1 MGPTMIGS
9 YDYRFVALS
18 VLIAVMASHAALDLG
33 GRITAA
39 RGWIRLLWLTTGATA
54 MGIGIW
60 SMHYVGMQ
68 AFSLPV
74 AVLYDRPTVLV
85 SLLEGVLA
93 SAAALFVISRRSMG
107 WHRGVAGGIVMGGG
121 IAGLHYTAMAAMRM
135 HAIVRYSWP
144 LVGLSIV
151 FAMAFSLVSL
161 WLTFSY
167 RDRVAGGRLG
177 KAASAVLMGMAV
189 SAMHYTGMA
198 AASYA
203 PSDAAPDLSR
213 AVTISALG
221 VAGVGIVSLMVIE
234 VALLTAIVDQ
244 LSKRTTLLDALF
256 EQASEGLALLDSRN
270 RVQRVNREFTQIFG
284 YTLDESVGRVLSDLI
299 APGELREEEER
310 PAALAG
316 CGKRVEA
323 EGVRVRKDGSQLVV
337 SMLRVPVSLPVGG
350 VVTYAIYRDITERKR
365 LDRALRAT
373 TEQLRALS
381 ARLTFVREEEG
392 ARIARELHDE
402 LGSALT
408 SLKWDL
414 ESVDK
419 ILYHT
424 DNQAYPSTF
433 REKITGM
440 MGLIETTIATVKRIA
455 SELRPTLLDDLGLA
469 AAIEWQAQQFEGRTG
484 IVCKVDSLVENTN
497 LSLEQATAF
506 FRVFQEALT
515 NILRH
520 SRATRVNIMIEEE
533 GGEFILEVKD
543 NGRGITKDEIGRTES
558 LGLIGMQERVHLA
571 GGSIE
576 ITGVPGKGTTVIVRV
591 GLTPPGAAESSQQ
604 RGEPPSHNQI

>member
-1 MGPTMIGS
+1 MIGS
-9 YDYRFVALS
+9 YDYGLVALS

-39 RGWIRLLWLTTGATA
+39 RGWIRLVWLTTGATA

-60 SMHYVGMQ
+60 SMHYVGML
-68 AFSLPV
+68 AFTLPV
-74 AVLYDRPTVLV
+74 PVLYDRPTVLL
-85 SLLEGVLA
+85 SLLPGVFA
-93 SAAALFVISRRSMG
+93 SAVALFVVSRRSIG
-107 WHRGVAGGIVMGGG
+107 WLRGVAGGVVMGGG
-121 IAGLHYTAMAAMRM
+121 IATLHYTGMAAMRM
-135 HAIVRYSWP
+135 QAMTRYSWP
-144 LVGLSIV
+144 LLALSIL
-151 FAMAFSLVSL
+151 FAIAFSLVSL
-161 WLTFSY
+161 WLTFLY
-167 RDRVAGGRLG
+167 RDCITGGRLG

-189 SAMHYTGMA
+189 SVMHYTGMA
-198 AASYA
+198 AASYV
-203 PSDAAPDLSR
+203 PTDAAPDSFR
-213 AVTISALG
+213 PVSISGLG
-221 VAGVGIVSLMVIE
+221 IAGVGIVSLMVIE
-234 VALLTAIVDQ
+234 VALLTALVDE
-244 LSKRTTLLDALF
+244 LSKQRTLLDALF
-256 EQASEGLALLDSRN
+256 EQASEGLALLDAEN

-284 YTLDESVGRVLSDLI
+284 YTSEELVGRVLSDLI
-299 APGELREEEER
+299 APGELREEEKSAML
-310 PAALAG
+310 AAR
-316 CGKRVEA
+316 GKRLEA
-323 EGVRVRKDGSQLVV
+323 EAVRLHKDGSRLVV
-337 SMLRVPVSLPVGG
+337 SMLRVPVSLPGG
-350 VVTYAIYRDITERKR
+350 KVVTYAIYRDITERK
-365 LDRALRAT
+365 LTEGALRAT

-402 LGSALT
+402 LGSALS

-414 ESVDK
+414 ESIDK
-419 ILYHT
+419 TLYDT
-424 DNQAYPSTF
+424 DSQAYPPAF
-433 REKITGM
+433 REKIMGM

-469 AAIEWQAQQFEGRTG
+469 AAIEWQAQQFEGRAG

-497 LSLEQATAF
+497 LSLEQAAAV

-543 NGRGITKDEIGRTES
+543 NGRGITKDEIGRPES

-576 ITGVPGKGTTVIVRV
+576 ITGVPGNGTTVIVRV

-604 RGEPPSHNQI
+604 SGEPPSHNQI